1 MVRPLLPLLCVAA
14 LLLAGCGGQKGY
26 AAPTSAPATASEH
39 GGLLVTLDGHNGT
52 AATPAALQRLAFQ
65 VHATGMRGGEPNI
78 GITPKGN
85 AYVTAGGLV
94 LKSAD
99 HGRSWTEAFNLTRVW
114 GDLYDPAFLP
124 NSWPAPVCETL
135 PVTPPLVGC
144 PGPDP
149 VRGLTRSSDPQLW
162 VDPDTGRVFADFM
175 TGLYC
180 SKMFFSDDE
189 GATWTASPVDCGVPV
204 NDHQKVATAHW
215 GPDVPTPAV
224 NPVYPNV
231 VYYCYNKL
239 AASDCAVS
247 LDGGMTFNYDRPA
260 TVGAVQQ
267 GEQQALAAMGPCGGI
282 NGHPAGAPDGT
293 VYLPINLGCPG
304 PVVMV
309 STTNGAVWTL
319 RQGPTVHGAEE
330 IDPDV
335 TVTPDGTAYM
345 LYRGSDHLPYL
356 VRSHDRF
363 ATWQGPWLV
372 APPDVRSSVFS
383 GITSGDDG
391 RIAMAFLGTR
401 DTAEEPSLAPNAT
414 RWHLYNVVSLDAA
427 ADSPTFT
434 AVQVTPD
441 ADPVQIGCVWL
452 NGGGNPCRNLLD
464 FIDLHR
470 GPDGRAYTVFTDGCA
485 ANCAHNATATHLQ
498 SRSRIITV
506 SVLDGGPSLLAGRT
520 FEGEAV
526 PPGRP

>member
-1 MVRPLLPLLCVAA
+1 MARPLVPLLCVAA

-26 AAPTSAPATASEH
+26 TAPAQDAVDH
-39 GGLLVTLDGHNGT
+39 GARLVALDGHN
-52 AATPAALQRLAFQ
+52 ATVPVPAALDGLSFALRPTQK
-65 VHATGMRGGEPNI
+65 RGGEPNI
-78 GITPKGN
+78 GITPQGN
-85 AYVTAGGLV
+85 VFVTAGGLV
-94 LKSAD
+94 MKSGD
-99 HGRSWTEAFNLTRVW
+99 QGRTWTEVFNLTAFW
-114 GDLYDPAFLP
+114 GPLYDPEALP
-124 NSWPAPVCETL
+124 NSWPVPLCESL
-135 PVTPPLVGC
+135 PFSPPLVGC

-162 VDPDTGRVFADFM
+162 VDPETGRVFADFM

-189 GATWTASPVDCGVPV
+189 GATWTSSPVDCGVPV

-215 GPDVPTPAV
+215 GPDVPQPAA

-247 LDGGMTFNYDRPA
+247 LDGGLTFAYDRPA
-260 TVGAVQQ
+260 TVVDGQT
-267 GEQQALAAMGPCGGI
+267 GEAQPLAAMGPCGGI

-293 VYLPINLGCPG
+293 IYLPINEGCPG
-304 PVVMV
+304 PVVMA
-309 STTNGAVWTL
+309 STDNGATWTL
-319 RQGPTVHGAEE
+319 RQGPTLHGAEE
-330 IDPDV
+330 IDPDI

-372 APPDVRSSVFS
+372 APPDVRSSVFT
-383 GITSGDDG
+383 GITSGSDG

-401 DTAEEPSLAPNAT
+401 DTTEEPSKAPNAT
-414 RWHLYNVVSLDAA
+414 RWNLYNVVSLDAA
-427 ADSPTFT
+427 SDSPTFT
-434 AVQVTPD
+434 ALQVTPD

-452 NGGGNPCRNLLD
+452 GGGSNPCRNMLD

-470 GPDGRAYTVFTDGCA
+470 GPDGRAYTVFTDGCTVD
-485 ANCAHNATATHLQ
+485 CAYNATATNLQ

-506 SVLDGGPSLLAGRT
+506 SVLDGGPSLLADK
-520 FEGEAV
+520 
-526 PPGRP
+526 PLRPTT